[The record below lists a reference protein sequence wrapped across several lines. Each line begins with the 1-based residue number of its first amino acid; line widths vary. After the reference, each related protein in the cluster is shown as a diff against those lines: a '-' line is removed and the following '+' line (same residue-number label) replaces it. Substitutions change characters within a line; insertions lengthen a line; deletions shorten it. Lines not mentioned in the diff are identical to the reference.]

1 MPAAERALR
10 RVLPLAAALAVVAG
24 AGLLLWRAA
33 APPSGP
39 VEVPWDRVSCAHCR
53 MLVSDPRY
61 AGQLHTPAGEVLFFD
76 DPGCLLLHGAG
87 RESARAVF
95 FRDSRAERWLA
106 AAEVGFVRVPETPM
120 GYGFAAVARDAEPG
134 ALSPAEALAA
144 LEAAAPGS
152 APR

>member
-10 RVLPLAAALAVVAG
+10 RLLPLAAALAVAAAAG
-24 AGLLLWRAA
+24 VLLWRAA
-33 APPSGP
+33 APPAGP

-61 AGQLHTPAGEVLFFD
+61 AGQLHTEAGEVLFFD
-76 DPGCLLLHGAG
+76 DPGCLLLHRAG
-87 RESARAVF
+87 RQGVRAVF

-106 AAEVGFVRVPETPM
+106 EAEVRFVRVPETPM
-120 GYGFAAVARDAEPG
+120 GYGFAAVGEDAEPG
-134 ALSPAEALAA
+134 ALAPEAALAA
-144 LEAAAPGS
+144 LEAAAPGN